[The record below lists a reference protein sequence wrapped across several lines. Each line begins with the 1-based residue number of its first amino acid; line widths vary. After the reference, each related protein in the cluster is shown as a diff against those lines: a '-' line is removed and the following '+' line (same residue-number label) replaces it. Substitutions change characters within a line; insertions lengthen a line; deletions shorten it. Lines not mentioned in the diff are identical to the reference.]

1 VNRFGQIRGRAMN
14 MQEIATGALKLNTV
28 SYDSLTVRVYGDVG
42 VPTGIA
48 DNTGEFRGTPFS
60 GKIRYTRIFVR
71 RGGQWQAVAMQHTPM
86 P

>member
-1 VNRFGQIRGRAMN
+1 MN

-28 SYDSLTVRVYGDVG
+28 SYDSPTVRVYGDVG
-42 VPTGIA
+42 VLTGIA

-71 RGGQWQAVAMQHTPM
+71 RGGQWQAVAVQHTPM